1 MLKFPIPD
9 LMLGSIFEL
18 KPNRLKKMGIT
29 LLLMDLDNTL
39 AAYHCPSPSVPLR
52 NWIDSLKKAG
62 IEPFI
67 FSNSHSGKAESF
79 SRVLCVDFI
88 NRARK
93 PETKKLTELLKKKGI
108 SPERTAI
115 IGDQV
120 YTDVLCGKMAGIT
133 TIAIRPIDMSNPLY
147 FLRFALETPFRYAY
161 KRRIR
166 ITEKKEKAIVKH

>member
-18 KPNRLKKMGIT
+18 KPKHLKKKGVT

-52 NWIDSLKKAG
+52 NWIDSLKRAG

-67 FSNSHSGKAESF
+67 FSNSHGDRAESF
-79 SRVLCVDFI
+79 AHALNVDFI

-93 PETKKLTELLKKKGI
+93 PETKKLTELLIKKGV
-108 SPERTAI
+108 SPSKTAI

-120 YTDVLCGKMAGIT
+120 YTDVLCGKIAGIM
-133 TIAIRPIDMSNPLY
+133 TIAIRPIDLSNPLY

-161 KRRIR
+161 KRRLKL
-166 ITEKKEKAIVKH
+166 TEKKEIASVKH